1 KLRTPR
7 QRLVLRSSSSASLPV
22 AAPVPRLEQRPPPP
36 RNRHLEA
43 VERTSAAAGDGKR
56 KRSRVLDALEL
67 QSTVSSWRLEME
79 GKRWEEMEEDCLVN
93 IFRRLS
99 LVDLT
104 VAAPLVC
111 RSWRKASLDPLC
123 WSVLDFRGMDFMPW
137 SDLCK
142 SLAAWLSVRRP
153 SFTGLLKL
161 AAARSKGAAR
171 ELRFPLEPH
180 LPELV
185 GKWKELERLE
195 MESKPSSFLE
205 LVKQISLTCKRFSG
219 LAMSGSIK
227 IEDVSAIVD
236 YLPRIKTLCLHGSY
250 LPKEKLLA
258 ILSGSR
264 ELEKLS
270 VTDCVG
276 FEADEEIL
284 HRASGIKTFEYE
296 GSKLADDLGYETD
309 ECDPLYVHVV

>member
-1 KLRTPR
+1 
-7 QRLVLRSSSSASLPV
+7 
-22 AAPVPRLEQRPPPP
+22 
-36 RNRHLEA
+36 
-43 VERTSAAAGDGKR
+43 
-56 KRSRVLDALEL
+56 
-67 QSTVSSWRLEME
+67 ME
-79 GKRWEEMEEDCLVN
+79 GRRWEEMEEDCLVN

-111 RSWRKASLDPLC
+111 RSWRKASRDPLC

-142 SLAAWLSVRRP
+142 SLVARLSVRRP

-161 AAARSKGAAR
+161 TAARSKGAAR
-171 ELRFPLEPH
+171 ELRFPRVFGASLRDLVYASDACPRLKVVVLPNLRSAEEPH
-180 LPELV
+180 IPEIV

-195 MESKPSSFLE
+195 MESKPSSFSE
-205 LVKQISLTCKRFSG
+205 LVKQISLNCERFSG

-236 YLPRIKTLCLHGSY
+236 YLPRIKNLCLRDSY
-250 LPKEKLLA
+250 LPKETLLA

-270 VTDCVG
+270 VTGCIG

-284 HRASGIKTFEYE
+284 HKASGLEAFEYE
-296 GSKLADDLGYETD
+296 GSKLADASGYETD
-309 ECDPLYVHVV
+309 EGDPHYVHVV